1 MIPFGLSCFLVPI
14 CFFDFDYTAN
24 IQLISLEANISSIKV
39 INKDKLVCE
48 LPNELNNQ
56 HAPHRIPNGQRNSH
70 FNALIPILAI
80 QHIPRERKRK
90 EWSYNSKSNHR
101 SSVFFCY
108 RSYIEGGKN
117 FSSECAQEDYQIFP
131 HRVTNLV
138 NYCYPSCHNSMKNSD
153 TTFIKHLTI
162 IQCIVFCL
170 LFGGENFC
178 HNFSKLL

>member
-1 MIPFGLSCFLVPI
+1 
-14 CFFDFDYTAN
+14 
-24 IQLISLEANISSIKV
+24 
-39 INKDKLVCE
+39 VCG
-48 LPNELNNQ
+48 LPNEINNQ
-56 HAPHRIPNGQRNSH
+56 HAPQRIPDGQRNSH

-90 EWSYNSKSNHR
+90 EWSYKSKPNHR
-101 SSVFFCY
+101 SSVLFGY
-108 RSYIEGGKN
+108 RSYIEGGKD

-131 HRVTNLV
+131 HLVTNLV

-162 IQCIVFCL
+162 IQDIVFCL
-170 LFGGENFC
+170 LFRGENFC